1 MARVVVRNNEPIEKA
16 MRRFKKKIEKEGIM
30 KDIKKKRYHMKP
42 SVKKKE
48 KVKAAEKR
56 KRKQEKRRR
65 SQ

>member
-1 MARVVVRNNEPIEKA
+1 MATVIVRRNEPIEKA
-16 MRRFKKKIEKEGIM
+16 IRRFKKKVEKEGIM

-56 KRKQEKRRR
+56 IRKQEKRRR
-65 SQ
+65 DR